1 MPTMSASST
10 AYPSHRVTIALLC
23 VVFCLII
30 ASLAWLLS
38 IDDLVVRKQ
47 LISDDGPVQLVG
59 QTCIAMAFA
68 SCLFY
73 AIFDKQRRGSY
84 LPLSY
89 LLMFYT
95 LREAD
100 YHYKVSEFAK
110 ATQVKRFY
118 SHEMIPIST
127 KLFMASI
134 IILFLVV
141 FYRYLKREKPVFIQA
156 LKNRSSWAVF
166 ALAWACIFGMSQIVD
181 QLPMFHHTAIG
192 PVFEEVFESSAEVL
206 ALCAVIAFRIQVRG
220 NTKAQLTNA
229 AAES

>member
-1 MPTMSASST
+1 MPTTPASSA
-10 AYPSHRVTIALLC
+10 AYPSHRVTIALLL
-23 VVFCLII
+23 VVLCLII

-38 IDDLVVRKQ
+38 IDDLVFRKQ

-59 QTCIAMAFA
+59 QTCIALAFA
-68 SCLFY
+68 TCLFY
-73 AIFDKQRRGSY
+73 AIFDNKRRSSY

-100 YHYKVSEFAK
+100 YHYKVSEYAK
-110 ATQVKRFY
+110 ATQFKRFY

-134 IILFLVV
+134 VILFLVV
-141 FYRYLKREKPVFIQA
+141 LYRYLKREKPVFIHA
-156 LKNRSSWAVF
+156 LISRLPWAIF
-166 ALAWACIFGMSQIVD
+166 SLAWAGVFGMSQIVD
-181 QLPMFHHTAIG
+181 QLPMFHHTAMG

-206 ALCAVIAFRIQVRG
+206 ALSAVILFRIQLRG
-220 NTKAQLTNA
+220 NTKAQLANTA
-229 AAES
+229 AQS

>member
-1 MPTMSASST
+1 MTNISASSASDT
-10 AYPSHRVTIALLC
+10 SHRLTIALLF
-23 VVFCLII
+23 VVLCLII

-38 IDDLVVRKQ
+38 IDDLVYRKQ
-47 LISDDGPVQLVG
+47 LISDDGPVQMVG
-59 QTCIAMAFA
+59 QTCIALAFA
-68 SCLFY
+68 ICLFY
-73 AIFDKQRRGSY
+73 AIFDNERRSSY

-89 LLMFYT
+89 LLLFYT

-110 ATQVKRFY
+110 ATQIKRFY

-141 FYRYLKREKPVFIQA
+141 LYRYLKREAPVFMQA
-156 LKNRSSWAVF
+156 LINRLPWAVF
-166 ALAWACIFGMSQIVD
+166 SLAWACVFGMSQIVD

-192 PVFEEVFESSAEVL
+192 PVVEEVFESSAEVL
-206 ALCAVIAFRIQVRG
+206 ALGAVILFRIQLRE
-220 NTKAQLTNA
+220 N
-229 AAES
+229 S